1 MKCRIK
7 FLSLV
12 MELVFCDELSTWD
25 DWFDGL
31 KSLSSL
37 KLSDLG
43 ELGTPSSACFA
54 GFDLAEPSAE

>member
-1 MKCRIK
+1 
-7 FLSLV
+7 

-25 DWFDGL
+25 DWIDGL

-54 GFDLAEPSAE
+54 GFDLAEPSAEEP